1 MLNGFCLPPPLRTRS
16 RATGALFSSERRRVY
31 PRLPH
36 IAFEGRPANWI
47 ELLKTRGVTSPS
59 PWARKIG
66 AARAGTIMKHSRR
79 AIHQTWLHQFRCR
92 WPELHKQRKR
102 MFHLRRSKS
111 KLLNY
116 GSGSLRPWKILKITT
131 RIPTRSNVHIQPSQ
145 RPQTLCIC
153 SQMHITSRITTRSNP
168 KLTTGIT
175 TGGDP
180 TQTWISHVCFCFA
193 VMFVLRS
200 DPRLT

>member
-1 MLNGFCLPPPLRTRS
+1 MGPRSHAKWLLPPTAAAHPQS
-16 RATGALFSSERRRVY
+16 RDGAPFSSERRRVY

-116 GSGSLRPWKILKITT
+116 GSGSWKIMKILKILKKSVRPWKILKILK
-131 RIPTRSNVHIQPSQ
+131 ILAPLENHE
-145 RPQTLCIC
+145 
-153 SQMHITSRITTRSNP
+153 NYYA
-168 KLTTGIT
+168 
-175 TGGDP
+175 DP
-180 TQTWISHVCFCFA
+180 HAQ
-193 VMFVLRS
+193 
-200 DPRLT
+200 